1 MAPEDAKR
9 AQLAAGAPPYMADA
23 LAELFAERRNGA
35 ESKVWPV
42 LQDVFGL
49 RLTSFA
55 EFATRNASVF
65 RGEEPPPKI

>member
-1 MAPEDAKR
+1 
-9 AQLAAGAPPYMADA
+9 MADA

-49 RLTSFA
+49 RPTSFA
-55 EFATRNASVF
+55 EFATRNAAAF